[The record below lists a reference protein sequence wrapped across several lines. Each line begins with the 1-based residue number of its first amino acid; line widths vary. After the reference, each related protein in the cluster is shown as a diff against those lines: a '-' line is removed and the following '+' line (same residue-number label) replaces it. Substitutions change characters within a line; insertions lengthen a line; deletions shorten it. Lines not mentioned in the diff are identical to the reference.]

1 MVINMDIRNKRS
13 VGSFGEEIAINY
25 LRDCGFYIL
34 KQNYRVGKMGEI
46 DIIARE
52 KEFVCF
58 VEVKSRNGLIY
69 GSPAEAVN
77 RRKQDNIRKL
87 ASIYIIRNNLHS
99 SCIRFDVVEI
109 ILNGKELNIKEINLI
124 RNAF

>member
-1 MVINMDIRNKRS
+1 MDIRNKRS

-25 LRDCGFYIL
+25 LKDCGFYIIN
-34 KQNYRVGKMGEI
+34 KNYRVGKMGEI

-58 VEVKSRNGLIY
+58 VEVKSRNGLTY

-77 RRKQDNIRKL
+77 RKKQDNIRKL
-87 ASIYIIRNNLHS
+87 ASIYIVRNNLQN

-109 ILNGKELNIKEINLI
+109 ILNGKALNIKEINLI

>member
-1 MVINMDIRNKRS
+1 MDEKNKRS
-13 VGSFGEEIAINY
+13 MGSLGEHIAVNY
-25 LRDCGFYIL
+25 LKDCGFSII
-34 KQNYRVGKMGEI
+34 KQNFRVGRMGEI

-58 VEVKSRNGLIY
+58 IEVKSRKSLKY

-77 RRKQDNIRKL
+77 RRKQDNIRRL
-87 ASIYIIRNNLHS
+87 AGIYISRYKLNEC
-99 SCIRFDVVEI
+99 CIRFDVVEI
-109 ILNGKELNIKEINLI
+109 ILSGREQGTKEINLI